1 MNMEKPLLADVDF
14 SRKNLL
20 AIGMILSLFV
30 SYKYQNFAGIAD
42 FYYHYILYFFVLIFG
57 FFRVSY
63 NAIWKQ
69 PLLKFLLITFV
80 SSVFAYF
87 FQPYPLL
94 HFAKQFGGFV
104 FIGFTWLVFFMLFS
118 GSKQKL
124 FSLYVGIALIA
135 AFLTI
140 PEQILH
146 QFDVHLTPK
155 KGGWVGLFR
164 CYSFTEEPFSLA
176 LLLLPALSFYTQKMA
191 SLTRWGL
198 LQFGVLLTGLFFT
211 FSGAGWLVFGLF
223 LLFNLGQ
230 SLKSN
235 NRWLFAFKILVLSSL
250 AIGFFSYSGTQT
262 RVRESMEMVSYF
274 ADLPNKKVL
283 VNVNTSTRAL
293 YLNSIVAYNQVKQNP
308 LTGGGLGS
316 HGVAYERIVQSPLD
330 SFGIYIAHYNQLD
343 GGSGLIRLLSEFGLV
358 GLFFILYVFYR
369 IIKFEHVSLRMPFAL
384 FWMAYLIH
392 SGNYFLH
399 GTFFWLMMLL
409 IDNKRL
415 KGIVKSG

>member
-1 MNMEKPLLADVDF
+1 MNMEKPFLATFDF
-14 SRKNLL
+14 SRKNVF
-20 AIGMILSLFV
+20 AICMILTVFV

-42 FYYHYILYFFVLIFG
+42 FYYHYILYFLVLIFG

-63 NAIWKQ
+63 NTVWQQ
-69 PLLKFLLITFV
+69 PFLKFLLITLV
-80 SSVFAYF
+80 SSAIAYF
-87 FQPYPLL
+87 FQPYPLI
-94 HFAKQFGGFV
+94 HFAKQFGGFI
-104 FIGFTWLVFFMLFS
+104 FIGLTWLVFFILFKGSKQMLFS
-118 GSKQKL
+118 I
-124 FSLYVGIALIA
+124 YIGIALIA

-140 PEQILH
+140 PEQVLH
-146 QFDVHLTPK
+146 QYDVHLTPK
-155 KGGWVGLFR
+155 KGGWIGLFR

-191 SLTRWGL
+191 TLSRWGL
-198 LQFGVLLTGLFFT
+198 LQFAVLLTGFFFT

-223 LLFNLGQ
+223 LLFNLWQ

-235 NRWLFAFKILVLSSL
+235 KRWLFAVKILVLTSL
-250 AIGFFSYSGTQT
+250 SVGFFSYSGTQT
-262 RVRESMEMVSYF
+262 RVRESMKMVSYF
-274 ADLPNKKVL
+274 AELPSKKVL
-283 VNVNTSTRAL
+283 VDVNTSTRAL
-293 YLNSIVAYNQVKQNP
+293 YLNSIVAYNQVKKNP

-316 HGVAYERIVQSPLD
+316 HGVAYKKIVQTPLD

-409 IDNKRL
+409 IDSKRL
-415 KGIVKSG
+415 EGITKSG